1 MLASDPML
9 QPCDKQ
15 FALSNQIVQYTAH
28 YTAHYTLTRATLP
41 FLCKSDREKVKETL
55 KEKYQNVFS
64 DTLGT
69 IFAFKAKFNVSSNAQ
84 PFLNLIQLGIS
95 AM

>member
-15 FALSNQIVQYTAH
+15 FALSNQIVQYI
-28 YTAHYTLTRATLP
+28 AHYTLTRATLP

-69 IFAFKAKFNVSSNAQ
+69 ICTYKAKFNVSSNAQ
-84 PFLNLIQLGIS
+84 PLLNLIQLGIS